1 MENKQYLRYNTK
13 WILVMI
19 QDTRKDSIVAVEK
32 VFWKWMGK
40 VHEDF
45 DLLISRS
52 MVVCKCLLT
61 EEIVKKNNNS
71 S

>member
-1 MENKQYLRYNTK
+1 
-13 WILVMI
+13 MI
-19 QDTRKDSIVAVEK
+19 QDTRKDSIVVVGK

-45 DLLISRS
+45 DLLISMS

-61 EEIVKKNNNS
+61 EE
-71 S
+71 